1 MCREKGENIMAK
13 KKVFI
18 SFDYDN
24 DLKLKNL
31 LAGQAKLQDS
41 PFEISDWSLKE
52 VTPEKDWE
60 DKAEAKIKRSNIV
73 VVIVGDKTSKA
84 SGVKKE
90 VKIARK
96 NNITIVQIKVQK
108 TNPSKVADAGVLYD
122 WTWDNLKSILK

>member
-1 MCREKGENIMAK
+1 MAK

-31 LAGQAKLQDS
+31 LAGQAKLPDS

-52 VTPEKDWE
+52 AAPEKDWE
-60 DKAEAKIKRSNIV
+60 DKAENKIKHSNIV
-73 VVIVGDKTSKA
+73 VVIAGAKTARA

-96 NNITIVQIKVQK
+96 NKISIVQIKVK
-108 TNPSKVADAGVLYD
+108 DTNPSRVADAGILYD

>member
-1 MCREKGENIMAK
+1 MPKR
-13 KKVFI
+13 VFI

-31 LAGQAKLQDS
+31 LAGQAKLADS

-52 VTPEKDWE
+52 AAPEKAWE
-60 DKAEAKIKRSNIV
+60 KKAETKIKNSNIV

-90 VKIARK
+90 VAMARK
-96 NNITIVQIKVQK
+96 NKVSLVQIKVQG
-108 TNPSKVADAGVLYD
+108 TTPSRVADAGTLYD
-122 WTWDNLKSILK
+122 WTWDNLKKVLK